1 MTPTKSCSVSRLAAL
16 LAILFASACAGPEPA
31 PQGWNAPYPE
41 MTEALRLQGDVARG
55 EAAFVICQGCHR
67 VGALG
72 RVDGSYPR
80 LAGQHATVLI
90 KQLVD
95 VRSGRRSNPK
105 MLPFADHLAL
115 TTQEVADIAAYLE
128 RLPVPPDNGRGP
140 GQQLERGAKLYA
152 ADCATCHGAHGEGRA
167 ERYFPRLAGQHYRY
181 LLREGR
187 MIRDGTRR
195 NANPDMVSA
204 IGNYSDEEIDVVSD
218 YVSRLPVAPAR

>member
-1 MTPTKSCSVSRLAAL
+1 MPKKSCCTAL
-16 LAILFASACAGPEPA
+16 LVILFASACAGPEA
-31 PQGWNAPYPE
+31 VPQAWNAPNPE
-41 MTEALRLQGDVARG
+41 MKEALRLQGDVARG

-115 TTQEVADIAAYLE
+115 TTQEVVDIAAYLE
-128 RLPVPPDNGRGP
+128 RLPMPPDNGRGP
-140 GQQLERGAKLYA
+140 GEQLDRGAKLYA
-152 ADCATCHGAHGEGRA
+152 ADCATCHGANGEGRA
-167 ERYFPRLAGQHYRY
+167 DRYFPRLAGQHYRY

-195 NANPDMVSA
+195 NANPEMVSA
-204 IGNYSDEEIDVVSD
+204 IRNYSDEDIGLVSD
-218 YVSRLPVAPAR
+218 YVSRLAVATAR

>member
-1 MTPTKSCSVSRLAAL
+1 MTMMKSCRVVL
-16 LAILFASACAGPEPA
+16 LAVLLTSACAGPEPA
-31 PQGWNAPYPE
+31 LHAWNAPYPE
-41 MTEALRLQGDVARG
+41 MTEALHLKGDATRG
-55 EAAFVICQGCHR
+55 ETAFVICQGCHR

-72 RVDGSYPR
+72 RIDGSYPR

-128 RLPVPPDNGRGP
+128 QLPMLPDNGRGP
-140 GQQLERGAKLYA
+140 GGQLDRGSQLYA
-152 ADCATCHGAHGEGRA
+152 ADCATCHGANGEGQA
-167 ERYFPRLAGQHYRY
+167 DRYFPRLAGQHYRY

-195 NANPDMVSA
+195 NANPDMVKA
-204 IGNYSDEEIDVVSD
+204 IRNYNDEEIDMVAD

>member
-1 MTPTKSCSVSRLAAL
+1 MTPTKSCGIAL
-16 LAILFASACAGPEPA
+16 LAILFASACAGPKPA
-31 PQGWNAPYPE
+31 QHGWNAPYPE
-41 MTEALRLQGDVARG
+41 MTAALRLQGDAARG

-128 RLPVPPDNGRGP
+128 RLPVPSDNGRGP
-140 GQQLERGAKLYA
+140 GEQLDHGAKLYA
-152 ADCATCHGAHGEGRA
+152 ADCATCHGQNGEGVA
-167 ERYFPRLAGQHYRY
+167 DRYFPRLAGQHYRY

-195 NANPDMVSA
+195 NANPDMVNA
-204 IGNYSDEEIDVVSD
+204 IRNYSDEDIDRVSD

>member
-1 MTPTKSCSVSRLAAL
+1 VIPPKSRRIAL
-16 LAILFASACAGPEPA
+16 LAILFASACAGPETV

-80 LAGQHATVLI
+80 LAGQHATVVI

-115 TTQEVADIAAYLE
+115 TTQEVVDIAAYLE
-128 RLPVPPDNGRGP
+128 RLPMPPDNGRGP
-140 GQQLERGAKLYA
+140 GEQLDRGAKLYA
-152 ADCATCHGAHGEGRA
+152 ADCATCHGAGGEGRA
-167 ERYFPRLAGQHYRY
+167 DRYFPRLAGQHYRY

-195 NANPDMVSA
+195 NANPEMVNA
-204 IGNYSDEEIDVVSD
+204 IRNYSDEDIGLVSD

>member
-1 MTPTKSCSVSRLAAL
+1 MTPMNSCRIVL
-16 LAILFASACAGPEPA
+16 LAVLFASACAGPEPA
-31 PQGWNAPYPE
+31 LPGWSAPYPE
-41 MTEALRLQGDVARG
+41 MTEALRLTGDPVRG

-105 MLPFADHLAL
+105 MLPFADHMVL
-115 TTQEVADIAAYLE
+115 TTQEVTDIAAYLE

-140 GQQLERGAKLYA
+140 GEQLDRGAKLYA
-152 ADCATCHGAHGEGRA
+152 ADCATCHGTNGEGRA
-167 ERYFPRLAGQHYRY
+167 DRYFPRLAGQHYRY

-195 NANPDMVSA
+195 NANPEMVNA
-204 IGNYSDEEIDVVSD
+204 IRNYSDEDIDLVSD